1 MAARHGKAE
10 EPWSCCHVTSP
21 STPVAPL
28 PALPQNFTAFHA
40 SLRSDVSVLRVP
52 HERVSAPQRRWGA
65 QGLACRAGGRTAT
78 RQRARPQAR
87 APQPAAPALAQPR
100 CRVAWA
106 ALRWRLPLSVRA
118 R

>member
-40 SLRSDVSVLRVP
+40 SLRSDASVLRVP
-52 HERVSAPQRRWGA
+52 HERVSAPQRRWGPRDW
-65 QGLACRAGGRTAT
+65 LAGRAGGRPRGSA
-78 RQRARPQAR
+78 RARR
-87 APQPAAPALAQPR
+87 PAHPSPR
-100 CRVAWA
+100 R
-106 ALRWRLPLSVRA
+106 PP
-118 R
+118 